1 MLGNAELDYGETKR
15 QEFLSALGGSER
27 ISSLIAGDC
36 TDPLY
41 EFLKCDIEPVTSTIF
56 SYFKIKKENPSW
68 LLTFCKKRL
77 VNEKDRR
84 NLCAALGELRAYADL
99 LELPFINVE
108 PHASN
113 QGGTD
118 FSLKSSASGS
128 VIAKI
133 EVFTQ
138 NPKPNSAEIIGES
151 ISHTADGFEFKTTMR
166 EITPFTNIA
175 CSKIGDTIA
184 LDAISKI
191 CSIKQKEEQI
201 DDSVPTLY
209 YVDLQTIIP
218 EFSTLYNYKPISSFS
233 GSISSGV
240 YWQAIYGRRGD
251 MVAEGLRQGDR
262 RVSTMQHNGRFSDAS
277 SPSKACAFIFRENRT
292 SKHND
297 DPIVCFENPF
307 TCLPD
312 LIVMS
317 LKCCPLLNWE
327 LSVMQMLQGDLRKY
341 IDMQNDII
349 QRCINA
355 IQTLK

>member
-1 MLGNAELDYGETKR
+1 MFGNVGLDYGETQRK
-15 QEFLSALGGSER
+15 EFLSALGGSER
-27 ISSLIAGDC
+27 ISSLISGDS

-41 EFLKCDIEPVTSTIF
+41 EFLKRDVEPATSTIS
-56 SYFKIKKENPSW
+56 SYFKIIKENPGWIS
-68 LLTFCKKRL
+68 TFCKKRL

-118 FSLKSSASGS
+118 FTLRSRDSGT
-128 VIAKI
+128 VVARI

-138 NPKPNSAEIIGES
+138 NPKPNSTDIIGES

-166 EITPFTNIA
+166 EITPFTNIT

-191 CSIKQKEEQI
+191 CSIKQNEAQI
-201 DDSVPTLY
+201 DGSVPTLY

-218 EFSTLYNYKPISSFS
+218 VFSTLYNYKPISSFS
-233 GSISSGV
+233 GSISSGA

-251 MVAEGLRQGDR
+251 MVAEGLRQGNR
-262 RVSTMQHNGRFSDAS
+262 RVSFMQHNGRFSDAS

-292 SKHND
+292 SKHNE
-297 DPIVCFENPF
+297 DPLVCFENPF
-307 TCLPD
+307 NCLPD
-312 LIVMS
+312 RFVMS

-327 LSVMQMLQGDLRKY
+327 LSVMRMLQGDLCKY
-341 IDMQNDII
+341 IEMQNGII
-349 QRCINA
+349 KRCIKAMNS
-355 IQTLK
+355 